1 MLFVVTKIYSNKNKN
16 CNLGNNVKSREKMI
30 DEFVDERM
38 PILSGNSKRAEKD
51 ICATGAVN
59 QKIWQGSSYKIISAA
74 IQRSPSFWLWTHNR
88 WKRTYE
94 EFVIRQTNKNG
105 ELPLN

>member
-1 MLFVVTKIYSNKNKN
+1 MNLLMRECLFYLGTVKEQKKIY
-16 CNLGNNVKSREKMI
+16 V
-30 DEFVDERM
+30 
-38 PILSGNSKRAEKD
+38 P
-51 ICATGAVN
+51 TGTVN

>member
-38 PILSGNSKRAEKD
+38 PILYVLLGPLIKRSGKVVHIRSLVQPYKEALRFGYGHTTDGNAHMRSL
-51 ICATGAVN
+51 
-59 QKIWQGSSYKIISAA
+59 SYD
-74 IQRSPSFWLWTHNR
+74 
-88 WKRTYE
+88 
-94 EFVIRQTNKNG
+94 RQTRMVNY
-105 ELPLN
+105 L